1 MIFITFVKQKTVVAM
16 KVQIK
21 VQDFYKYP
29 KFLQDNWVKTFLE
42 LIHVKTSQLVASL
55 STNRQQVVL
64 VLLAPSSEQA
74 RATCNNRG
82 KYHCKVVLTTLTK
95 KLTMQGC
102 ENVVI

>member
-1 MIFITFVKQKTVVAM
+1 M

-29 KFLQDNWVKTFLE
+29 KFLQDNNWFKTFLE
-42 LIHVKTSQLVASL
+42 LIHAKISQLVASV

-74 RATCNNRG
+74 RTTCNNRG
-82 KYHCKVVLTTLTK
+82 KYHCKVVLTTLTR